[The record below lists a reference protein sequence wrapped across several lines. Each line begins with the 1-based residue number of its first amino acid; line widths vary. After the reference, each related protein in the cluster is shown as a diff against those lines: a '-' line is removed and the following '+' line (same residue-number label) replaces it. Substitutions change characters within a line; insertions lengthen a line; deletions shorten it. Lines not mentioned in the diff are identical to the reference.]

1 LGLACKPAPAV
12 SNFAVRSRIM
22 ISRPVFARAHAAAN
36 PAMPP
41 PAMMMGNSRMASGYT
56 NGRAG
61 RCGGLSLAAGEAG
74 GYHGA
79 AFSRTTS
86 MGFLSDALNRIQPSQ
101 TIAISNKAMAL
112 KAEGRDII
120 GLAAG
125 EPDFDTPRNI
135 KDAAIAAIERGETK
149 YTAVDGIPRLKQAI
163 VDKFKR
169 ENGLDYKVSQVSVG
183 TGGKQ
188 ILFNALMAT
197 VNTGDEVIVP
207 APYWV
212 SYPDIVM
219 LAGGTP
225 VFVETRLEDGFKLT
239 AAALEKAITPKTKW
253 LILNS
258 PSNPSGAAY
267 AEAELRAVTD
277 VLVRHPHV
285 WVLTDDM
292 YEHLVYDD
300 FKFTTPA
307 QIEPKLYDRTLTMNG
322 VSKSYCM
329 TGWRIGYGAGPEPLI
344 KAMSKLQSQSTS
356 NPSSIAQWAAVEAL
370 NGPQDFIAAN
380 NEVFKGRRDLVVS
393 MLNQAKGIRCP
404 TPEGAFYVYPS
415 CSGLMGKT
423 APSGKVIKSD
433 EDFVTELLAAEGVAA
448 VHGAAFGMSP
458 YFRISYATGTDVLED
473 ACNRIQRFC
482 GNLR

>member
-1 LGLACKPAPAV
+1 
-12 SNFAVRSRIM
+12 
-22 ISRPVFARAHAAAN
+22 
-36 PAMPP
+36 
-41 PAMMMGNSRMASGYT
+41 
-56 NGRAG
+56 
-61 RCGGLSLAAGEAG
+61 
-74 GYHGA
+74 
-79 AFSRTTS
+79 
-86 MGFLSDALNRIQPSQ
+86 MGFISDALNRIQPSQ

-125 EPDFDTPRNI
+125 EPDFDTPQNI
-135 KDAAIAAIERGETK
+135 KDAAIAAIQRGETK
-149 YTAVDGIPRLKQAI
+149 YTAVDGIPKLKQAI

-169 ENGLDYKVSQVSVG
+169 ENGLNYKVSQVSVG

-197 VNTGDEVIVP
+197 VNPGDEVIVP

-225 VFVETRLEDGFKLT
+225 VFVETRLEDGFKLRGE
-239 AAALEKAITPKTKW
+239 ALEKAITPKTKW

-267 AEAELRAVTD
+267 SEKEMRAVTD
-277 VLVRHPHV
+277 VLVKHPHV

-307 QIEPKLYDRTLTMNG
+307 EVEPRLYDRTLTMNG

-329 TGWRIGYGAGPEPLI
+329 TGWRIGYAAGPEVLI

-356 NPSSIAQWAAVEAL
+356 NPSSIAQWAAV
-370 NGPQDFIAAN
+370 
-380 NEVFKGRRDLVVS
+380 
-393 MLNQAKGIRCP
+393 
-404 TPEGAFYVYPS
+404 
-415 CSGLMGKT
+415 
-423 APSGKVIKSD
+423 
-433 EDFVTELLAAEGVAA
+433 
-448 VHGAAFGMSP
+448 
-458 YFRISYATGTDVLED
+458 
-473 ACNRIQRFC
+473 
-482 GNLR
+482 